1 MNRKNNITLN
11 FIRNQQKREYEIHA
25 KNLMKIYTKMP
36 GEKISAFKRDF
47 NYSQNIRKLREKKRL
62 REMNSKNKRINRQN
76 KVLLSR
82 IKNIEKRDGTLTSQ
96 VPPRELLPAELQGV
110 GLPPQNQEHRLQVQ
124 RGPHPPPKQNDGR
137 AAAER
142 VN

>member
-25 KNLMKIYTKMP
+25 KNLMKIYTKIP
-36 GEKISAFKRDF
+36 GEKINDFKKDF

-62 REMNSKNKRINRQN
+62 REIKVRNKRINRQN

-82 IKNIEKRDGTLTSQ
+82 IKNIEKRDG
-96 VPPRELLPAELQGV
+96 RE
-110 GLPPQNQEHRLQVQ
+110 
-124 RGPHPPPKQNDGR
+124 
-137 AAAER
+137 
-142 VN
+142 